1 MFSRRCK
8 LLKGSFPNIFHF
20 LHSQQDV
27 VSVAAETAGSNTS
40 DLLSSEG
47 GAGALCEVN
56 SAESSRTE
64 ERDVDLK
71 DKSL

>member
-1 MFSRRCK
+1 MY
-8 LLKGSFPNIFHF
+8 FHL

-27 VSVAAETAGSNTS
+27 ISVATETAESNTS
-40 DLLSSEG
+40 DLPSSEG
-47 GAGALCEVN
+47 GVRALCEVN
-56 SAESSRTE
+56 SAESSCTE